1 MQCMWCISDLILII
15 WHGEQEQSVSF
26 PLPALSHPGELHGG
40 PLHGSGSGESRYI
53 RESHRHGQSAAA
65 REIRHLTVSC
75 ECLRAFLCLVLQ
87 GKSLSL
93 ICGALTW
100 LRDYEQQKK
109 QEAAKLLDG
118 PEKKCDA
125 VKEEN
130 STSQTS
136 ESDWVSEFVQKKAER
151 DIVNK
156 LKVWELLCVSHS
168 SSDQTKSCVSKQGFQ
183 PGS

>member
-1 MQCMWCISDLILII
+1 MAERLW
-15 WHGEQEQSVSF
+15 
-26 PLPALSHPGELHGG
+26 
-40 PLHGSGSGESRYI
+40 
-53 RESHRHGQSAAA
+53 
-65 REIRHLTVSC
+65 
-75 ECLRAFLCLVLQ
+75 
-87 GKSLSL
+87 
-93 ICGALTW
+93 GA
-100 LRDYEQQKK
+100 EKK

-136 ESDWVSEFVQKKAER
+136 EPDWVSEFVQKKAER

-168 SSDQTKSCVSKQGFQ
+168 SSDQVMCF
-183 PGS
+183 